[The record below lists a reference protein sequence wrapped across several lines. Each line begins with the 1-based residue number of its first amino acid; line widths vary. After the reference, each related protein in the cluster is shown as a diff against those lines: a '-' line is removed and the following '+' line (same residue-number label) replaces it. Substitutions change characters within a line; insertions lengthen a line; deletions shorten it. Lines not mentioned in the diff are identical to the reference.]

1 MKIMDTIQQNLHI
14 QNAFS
19 IENNNN
25 RALKK
30 KQRIKNLKLISE
42 KIKIKLKE
50 KYKNC
55 NLFVKNLPEN
65 FKEVDLINLFSKFGK
80 IRSARLIMN
89 ETKLSTF
96 LSLRLPRNRG
106 VGFVCFEEEL
116 SASKCKYELN
126 NSIIYPDEIRLY
138 VNFHQNKKERAEFL
152 KMNFLNY
159 SKNFLTNNCILNS
172 QINKVLTPIY
182 NKPDL
187 SSYQMSIIE
196 KTILGNKPRRLPN
209 EKFPPYFNEVIS
221 TTKKDENMEFYGDQ
235 LYMKIVSSSKF
246 KFYSRL
252 FPKIIGIFLELE
264 ETDLNRLLS
273 DLDFFEMHVT
283 ETIKLLIDK
292 EIQSI

>member
-1 MKIMDTIQQNLHI
+1 
-14 QNAFS
+14 
-19 IENNNN
+19 
-25 RALKK
+25 
-30 KQRIKNLKLISE
+30 
-42 KIKIKLKE
+42 
-50 KYKNC
+50 
-55 NLFVKNLPEN
+55 
-65 FKEVDLINLFSKFGK
+65 
-80 IRSARLIMN
+80 
-89 ETKLSTF
+89 
-96 LSLRLPRNRG
+96 
-106 VGFVCFEEEL
+106 
-116 SASKCKYELN
+116 
-126 NSIIYPDEIRLY
+126 
-138 VNFHQNKKERAEFL
+138 
-152 KMNFLNY
+152 
-159 SKNFLTNNCILNS
+159 
-172 QINKVLTPIY
+172 
-182 NKPDL
+182 
-187 SSYQMSIIE
+187 MSIIE

>member
-182 NKPDL
+182 NQPDL

>member
-1 MKIMDTIQQNLHI
+1 M
-14 QNAFS
+14 
-19 IENNNN
+19 
-25 RALKK
+25 
-30 KQRIKNLKLISE
+30 
-42 KIKIKLKE
+42 
-50 KYKNC
+50 
-55 NLFVKNLPEN
+55 
-65 FKEVDLINLFSKFGK
+65 FSKFGK

-182 NKPDL
+182 NQPDL

-273 DLDFFEMHVT
+273 DLDFFEINVT